1 MTTLDTRDGLS
12 IELNGVKYEIDLT
25 RYRRQTIE
33 ATRAQQDQS
42 SESSEQ
48 TLNNQYLWKRSGED
62 FGLGNNQ
69 KWFDSDPTDSRKRF
83 FHSLNV
89 DVWDDREAKLLFKLD
104 NKLLGTLKTTGAQA
118 GQPSPIANSWI
129 SNLGSNIIVARNF
142 RNDISEL
149 PILLALV
156 P

>member
-1 MTTLDTRDGLS
+1 MTTLDTRDGFS

-62 FGLGNNQ
+62 FGLGSNQ
-69 KWFDSDPTDSRKRF
+69 KWFDSDETDSRKRF
-83 FHSLNV
+83 SDSLNV
-89 DVWDDREAKLLFKLD
+89 DVWDDLW
-104 NKLLGTLKTTGAQA
+104 LGLHDCTYPL
-118 GQPSPIANSWI
+118 
-129 SNLGSNIIVARNF
+129 
-142 RNDISEL
+142 
-149 PILLALV
+149 
-156 P
+156 